1 MKDNDKFW
9 NTINALA
16 FGFGLIVPAVII
28 YFL

>member
-1 MKDNDKFW
+1 MRYNDKFW

-16 FGFGLIVPAVII
+16 FGLGLVVPAVII